1 MKMQPTVLSP
11 YHRRSVLMRPAQQNQ
26 KPDQI
31 LDSLA
36 HDAFKW
42 FEDARLESTGMV
54 ADRWPNHNPP
64 TADQRSKMDCMA
76 SVASCGYFLSV
87 LPEAVKKGWITR
99 KQAIE
104 QAMTLLIFAKQNL
117 EGHDGLFYHFVH
129 WKTGRRW
136 DKSEVSVL
144 DSAIFFNG
152 CMVAAEGFRGQV
164 VTLADSLVDAA
175 DWPKFLS
182 KDPQTGKALLA
193 LGWSP
198 EKGLFA
204 LADVRSSEFAMPY
217 FLAVGS
223 LKHSIDPHCWYNTRV
238 SYRGVPAERC
248 STAHPLFTSYYGLG
262 WHDIGG
268 MVDREG
274 VDMVENARQA
284 ALANRDFCRGLGQVR
299 DLPAPMPADGG
310 ESAPATGQRLRRP
323 RPRRRSRQHRLAD
336 RRPGRDSVYSG

>member
-1 MKMQPTVLSP
+1 
-11 YHRRSVLMRPAQQNQ
+11 
-26 KPDQI
+26 
-31 LDSLA
+31 
-36 HDAFKW
+36 
-42 FEDARLESTGMV
+42 
-54 ADRWPNHNPP
+54 
-64 TADQRSKMDCMA
+64 
-76 SVASCGYFLSV
+76 
-87 LPEAVKKGWITR
+87 
-99 KQAIE
+99 
-104 QAMTLLIFAKQNL
+104 
-117 EGHDGLFYHFVH
+117 
-129 WKTGRRW
+129 
-136 DKSEVSVL
+136 
-144 DSAIFFNG
+144 
-152 CMVAAEGFRGQV
+152 MVAAEGFRGQV

-238 SYRGVPAERC
+238 SYGQVAGRKVLNG
-248 STAHPLFTSYYGLG
+248 AHPLFTSYYGLG

-284 ALANRDFCRGLGQVR
+284 ALANRDFCRGLGRKYATFSPDAGGWWGISAGDCAKGYVAPGPAGDPGSTVWPTAALAAIPYIPDELHK
-299 DLPAPMPADGG
+299 DLVAWRASKAWAKACGDYGLSPFDLDGKWVG
-310 ESAPATGQRLRRP
+310 DDLIGIDVGSFLVNYQNLDKRAVSRLW
-323 RPRRRSRQHRLAD
+323 SQHPVGAAAIRNLEYGAKK
-336 RRPGRDSVYSG
+336 